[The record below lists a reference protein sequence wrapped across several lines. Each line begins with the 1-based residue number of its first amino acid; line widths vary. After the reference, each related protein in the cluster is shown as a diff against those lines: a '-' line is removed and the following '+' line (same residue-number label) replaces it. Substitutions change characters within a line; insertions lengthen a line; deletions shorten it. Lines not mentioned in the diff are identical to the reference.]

1 MANAVKTS
9 LNKTRLNCTIS
20 AISCSRK
27 FLGGVLEKCVL
38 SIIHNKNHLVKL
50 KADQKLAFSVN
61 ETWNISTELKC
72 KMKSDLC
79 RFDPWKG
86 NLLFHDKGIFKRLM
100 VFS

>member
-1 MANAVKTS
+1 M
-9 LNKTRLNCTIS
+9 CFIDYY
-20 AISCSRK
+20 
-27 FLGGVLEKCVL
+27 
-38 SIIHNKNHLVKL
+38 KNHLVKQ
-50 KADQKLAFSVN
+50 KADQKLEFSVN
-61 ETWNISTELKC
+61 ETWNTSTELIC